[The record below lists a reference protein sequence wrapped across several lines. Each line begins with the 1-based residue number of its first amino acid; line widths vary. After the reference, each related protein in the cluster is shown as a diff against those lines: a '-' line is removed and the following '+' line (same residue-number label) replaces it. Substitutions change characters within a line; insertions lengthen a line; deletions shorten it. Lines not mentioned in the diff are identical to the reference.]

1 MLALQHPL
9 PVFVVASKLDIR
21 SGLTVGC
28 FKCYP
33 SPLVNMARGFVSAV
47 VLAMM
52 LISTM
57 PLSVNADDSGGVQA
71 SSSTVAITPS
81 NPVEGGSVT
90 IRLTLLNSNN
100 FNAEDVEYAFFW
112 DKYPDTL
119 ISAGIVDIPANDTI
133 DVEVVKS
140 GLTVGEHQVWVEFEY
155 NDGGVEYFYKDIIVA
170 GLPDLETST
179 ITTSPSV
186 VKSGEDLLV
195 STLVENTGSE
205 DADASRM
212 QIDLDTQSELVNVPA
227 ILAGSSEWVNHT
239 MIAPSSGNYD
249 ITVTLDLDDA
259 VIEADEDN
267 TFLSSVSV
275 DTRMDITHI
284 GDLEVSVEDGKLQG
298 PWTISG
304 IISRTDGSGT
314 TEVPMRI
321 EIKDD
326 NAVNIPLPTF
336 YVNITG
342 GANAQQPWSYE
353 LLHNQISSLSAGNHQ
368 VTAAIDPYGTGNF
381 IQESTTNDKISTYFD
396 KYDVPDVAVDPFAV
410 PSKNMVTSGSNVDW
424 SVTITNSG
432 DIEVKGR
439 LIYTWEGQ
447 TVEESS
453 QPIITIEPAE
463 SYLWQNT
470 LPTESGP
477 HIANFD
483 AQWVPLSNSY
493 DSNQFNSYAN
503 GSVNVT
509 AQLRLTWSRT
519 SMELIDSNQE
529 AATFPLISGDEYT
542 VSIKLASQETGSVTY
557 SCENELGEVFEQI
570 PLVVTTGGQ
579 IVTVECTFTASAPY
593 TNINLVPNE
602 TAVSK
607 TQSWNWDSKESSSNV
622 ADDAGDMTFQ
632 TAGMIAIICII
643 LIAVLI
649 AAVILTRE
657 VEEEVERDIFD
668 YCPACDGELTGGE
681 DRCPWCTFNLKK
693 ARKQFH
699 DCESCGE
706 SIPDLLANCPY
717 CGADQDVSKYFE
729 QRQRRVI
736 EKEEVPLQEEEEID
750 PETIHAAG
758 YEGFDEAVKEFGY
771 DSDDLEEHWDE
782 NIAKAEAEVEA
793 AYDRRMAEEEVE
805 MDEEEALSTVTTTL
819 KSIEE
824 TFEGHDIDAIL
835 ENKDIK
841 AHVDDG
847 GELSASD
854 ADIRGKLYEIT
865 GEEGVMPGDEV
876 LVGMGIQDRSLAG
889 NVLPDDAMD
898 FSFDDEADE
907 LDPVKAAAAEAK
919 RRRGVRRRQKK
930 SETAECG
937 SCGAD
942 IPVDASECSVCGAKF
957 E

>member
-1 MLALQHPL
+1 
-9 PVFVVASKLDIR
+9 
-21 SGLTVGC
+21 
-28 FKCYP
+28 
-33 SPLVNMARGFVSAV
+33 MARGFVSAV

-52 LISTM
+52 LVSTM
-57 PLSVNADDSGGVQA
+57 PLSVNAEDSGGVQA

-90 IRLTLLNSNN
+90 IRLTLYNSNN
-100 FNAEDVEYAFFW
+100 FEANNVQYEFYWDEYN
-112 DKYPDTL
+112 PNNL
-119 ISAGIVDIPANDTI
+119 ISANTADIPPEGTV

-140 GLTVGEHQVWVEFEY
+140 GLTVGEHQVWIAFEY
-155 NDGGVEYFYKDIIVA
+155 NDAGKEFFYSEIIVA

-186 VKSGEDLLV
+186 VKSGEDLLI

-205 DADASRM
+205 DADAGRM
-212 QIDLDTQSELVNVPA
+212 QIDLDTQSEIVNVPA

-239 MIAPSSGNYD
+239 MVAPSSGTHD

-259 VIEADEDN
+259 VVEADEDN
-267 TFLSSVSV
+267 TFTSSVTV
-275 DTRMDITHI
+275 DTRMDIYHF
-284 GDLEVSVEDGKLQG
+284 GELEVDVQEGDLQG

-304 IISRTDGSGT
+304 TIARTDGSGT

-326 NAVNIPLPTF
+326 NGVNLPLPTF

-342 GANAQQPWSYE
+342 GSNAQQSWSYV
-353 LLHNQISSLSAGNHQ
+353 LLYNQISSLSAGNHQ
-368 VTAAIDPYGTGNF
+368 VTATIDPYGTGNF
-381 IQESTTNDKISTYFD
+381 IQESTSNDKVSTYFD

-410 PSKNMVTSGSNVDW
+410 PSKNTVNSGSNVDW
-424 SVTITNSG
+424 TVTVTNAG
-432 DIEVKGR
+432 DIEVRGKI
-439 LIYTWEGQ
+439 IYTWEGQ

-453 QPIITIEPAE
+453 QPIITIQARE
-463 SYLWQNT
+463 SYVWQNT
-470 LPTESGP
+470 LATESGS
-477 HIANFD
+477 HTAFFEARWI
-483 AQWVPLSNSY
+483 PLSNSY
-493 DSNQFNSYAN
+493 DSNSFNSFAN
-503 GSVNVT
+503 GSVDVI

-519 SMELIDSNQE
+519 SMELVDSDQE
-529 AATFPLISGDEYT
+529 PATFPLMSGDEYT
-542 VSIKLASQETGSVTY
+542 VSIKLASQEAGSVTY
-557 SCENELGEVFEQI
+557 SCENELGEVFEEI
-570 PLVVTTGGQ
+570 DVTVSTGGQ

-602 TAVSK
+602 TAVSS
-607 TQSWNWDSKESSSNV
+607 TQTWNWDSKESSSNV
-622 ADDAGDMTFQ
+622 ADEAGNMTFQ
-632 TAGMIAIICII
+632 TAGMIALICII

-717 CGADQDVSKYFE
+717 CGADQDISKYFE
-729 QRQRRVI
+729 QRQRKVI
-736 EKEEVPLQEEEEID
+736 EKEEIPLVEEEEID

-771 DSDDLEEHWDE
+771 NSDDLEDHWDE
-782 NIAKAEAEVEA
+782 NIARAEAEVEA

-841 AHVDDG
+841 AHADDG
-847 GELSASD
+847 SELTASD

-898 FSFDDEADE
+898 FSFEDEADE
-907 LDPVKAAAAEAK
+907 LDPVKAAAAENK
-919 RRRGVRRRQKK
+919 RRRGVRRRQKQV
-930 SETAECG
+930 ETAECG
-937 SCGAD
+937 ACGAD

>member
-1 MLALQHPL
+1 
-9 PVFVVASKLDIR
+9 
-21 SGLTVGC
+21 
-28 FKCYP
+28 
-33 SPLVNMARGFVSAV
+33 MARGFISAV

-52 LISTM
+52 LVSTM
-57 PLSVNADDSGGVQA
+57 PLSVNAEDSGGVQA

-90 IRLTLLNSNN
+90 IRLTLYNSNN
-100 FNAEDVEYAFFW
+100 FEANNVQYEFYWDEYN
-112 DKYPDTL
+112 PNNL
-119 ISAGIVDIPANDTI
+119 ISANTADIPPEGTV

-140 GLTVGEHQVWVEFEY
+140 GLTVGEHQVWIAFEY
-155 NDGGVEYFYKDIIVA
+155 NDAGKEFFYSEIIVA

-186 VKSGEDLLV
+186 VKSGEDLLI

-205 DADASRM
+205 DADAGRM
-212 QIDLDTQSELVNVPA
+212 QIDLDTQSEIVNVPA

-239 MIAPSSGNYD
+239 MVAPSSGTHD

-259 VIEADEDN
+259 VVEADEDN
-267 TFLSSVSV
+267 TFTSSVTV
-275 DTRMDITHI
+275 DTRMDIYHF
-284 GDLEVSVEDGKLQG
+284 GELEVDVQEGDLQG

-304 IISRTDGSGT
+304 TIARTDGSGT

-326 NAVNIPLPTF
+326 NGVNLPLPTF

-342 GANAQQPWSYE
+342 GSNAQQSWSYV
-353 LLHNQISSLSAGNHQ
+353 LLYNQISSLSAGNHQ
-368 VTAAIDPYGTGNF
+368 VTATIDPYGTGNF
-381 IQESTTNDKISTYFD
+381 IQESTSNDKVSTYFD

-410 PSKNMVTSGSNVDW
+410 PSKNTVNSGSNVDW
-424 SVTITNSG
+424 TVTVTNAG
-432 DIEVKGR
+432 DIEVRGKI
-439 LIYTWEGQ
+439 IYTWEGQ

-453 QPIITIEPAE
+453 QPIITIQARE
-463 SYLWQNT
+463 SYVWQNT
-470 LPTESGP
+470 LATESGS
-477 HIANFD
+477 HTAFFEARWI
-483 AQWVPLSNSY
+483 PLSNSY
-493 DSNQFNSYAN
+493 DSNSFNSFAN
-503 GSVNVT
+503 GSVDVI

-519 SMELIDSNQE
+519 SMELVDSDQE
-529 AATFPLISGDEYT
+529 PATFPLMSGDEYT
-542 VSIKLASQETGSVTY
+542 VSIKLASQEAGSVTY
-557 SCENELGEVFEQI
+557 SCENELGEVFEEI
-570 PLVVTTGGQ
+570 DVTVSTGGQ

-602 TAVSK
+602 TAVSS
-607 TQSWNWDSKESSSNV
+607 TQTWNWDSKESSSNV
-622 ADDAGDMTFQ
+622 ADEAGNMTFQ
-632 TAGMIAIICII
+632 TAGMIALICII

-717 CGADQDVSKYFE
+717 CGADQDISKYFE

-736 EKEEVPLQEEEEID
+736 EKEEIPLVEEEEID

-771 DSDDLEEHWDE
+771 NSDDLEDHWDE
-782 NIAKAEAEVEA
+782 NIARAEAEVEA

-841 AHVDDG
+841 PHADDG
-847 GELSASD
+847 SELTASD

-898 FSFDDEADE
+898 FSFEDEADE
-907 LDPVKAAAAEAK
+907 LDPVKAAAAENK
-919 RRRGVRRRQKK
+919 RRRGVRRRQKQV
-930 SETAECG
+930 ETAECG
-937 SCGAD
+937 ACGAD

>member
-1 MLALQHPL
+1 
-9 PVFVVASKLDIR
+9 
-21 SGLTVGC
+21 
-28 FKCYP
+28 
-33 SPLVNMARGFVSAV
+33 MARGFVSAV

-52 LISTM
+52 LVSTM
-57 PLSVNADDSGGVQA
+57 PLSVNAEDSGGVQA

-90 IRLTLLNSNN
+90 IRLTLYNSNN
-100 FNAEDVEYAFFW
+100 FEANNVQYEFYWDEYN
-112 DKYPDTL
+112 PNNL
-119 ISAGIVDIPANDTI
+119 ISANTADIPPEGTV

-140 GLTVGEHQVWVEFEY
+140 GLTVGEHQVWIAFEY
-155 NDGGVEYFYKDIIVA
+155 NDAGKEFFYSEIIVA

-186 VKSGEDLLV
+186 VKSGEDLLI

-205 DADASRM
+205 DADAGRM
-212 QIDLDTQSELVNVPA
+212 QIDLDTQSEIVNVPA

-239 MIAPSSGNYD
+239 MIAPSSGTHD

-259 VIEADEDN
+259 VVEADEDN
-267 TFLSSVSV
+267 TFTSSVTV
-275 DTRMDITHI
+275 DTRMDIYHF
-284 GDLEVSVEDGKLQG
+284 GELEVDVQEGDLQG

-304 IISRTDGSGT
+304 TIARTDGSGT

-326 NAVNIPLPTF
+326 NGVNLPLPTF

-342 GANAQQPWSYE
+342 GSNAQQSWSYA
-353 LLHNQISSLSAGNHQ
+353 LLYNQISSLSAGNHQ
-368 VTAAIDPYGTGNF
+368 VTATIDPYGTGNF
-381 IQESTTNDKISTYFD
+381 IQESTSNDKVSTYFD

-410 PSKNMVTSGSNVDW
+410 PSKNTVNSGSNVDW
-424 SVTITNSG
+424 TVTVTNAG
-432 DIEVKGR
+432 DIEVRGKI
-439 LIYTWEGQ
+439 IYTWEGQ

-453 QPIITIEPAE
+453 QPIITIQPRE
-463 SYLWQNT
+463 SYVWQNT
-470 LPTESGP
+470 LATESGS
-477 HIANFD
+477 HTAFFEARWI
-483 AQWVPLSNSY
+483 PLSNSY
-493 DSNQFNSYAN
+493 DSNSFNSLAN
-503 GSVNVT
+503 GSVDVI

-519 SMELIDSNQE
+519 SMELVDSDQE
-529 AATFPLISGDEYT
+529 PATFPLMSGDEYT
-542 VSIKLASQETGSVTY
+542 VSIKLASQEAGSVTY
-557 SCENELGEVFEQI
+557 SCENELGEVFEEI
-570 PLVVTTGGQ
+570 DVTVSTGGQ

-602 TAVSK
+602 TAVSS
-607 TQSWNWDSKESSSNV
+607 TQTWNWDSKESSSNV
-622 ADDAGDMTFQ
+622 ADEAGNMTFQ
-632 TAGMIAIICII
+632 TAGMIALICII

-717 CGADQDVSKYFE
+717 CGADQDISKYFE
-729 QRQRRVI
+729 QRQRKVI
-736 EKEEVPLQEEEEID
+736 EKEEIPLVEEEEID

-771 DSDDLEEHWDE
+771 NSDDLEDHWDE
-782 NIAKAEAEVEA
+782 NIARAEAEVEA

-841 AHVDDG
+841 AHADDG
-847 GELSASD
+847 SELTASD

-898 FSFDDEADE
+898 FSFEDEADE
-907 LDPVKAAAAEAK
+907 LDPVKAAAAENK
-919 RRRGVRRRQKK
+919 RRRGVRRRQKQV
-930 SETAECG
+930 ETAECG
-937 SCGAD
+937 ACGAD

>member
-1 MLALQHPL
+1 
-9 PVFVVASKLDIR
+9 
-21 SGLTVGC
+21 
-28 FKCYP
+28 
-33 SPLVNMARGFVSAV
+33 MARGFVSAV

-52 LISTM
+52 LVSTM
-57 PLSVNADDSGGVQA
+57 PLSVNAEDSGGVQA

-90 IRLTLLNSNN
+90 IRLTLYNSNN
-100 FNAEDVEYAFFW
+100 FEANNVQYEFYWDEYN
-112 DKYPDTL
+112 PNNL
-119 ISAGIVDIPANDTI
+119 ISANTADIPPEGTV

-140 GLTVGEHQVWVEFEY
+140 GLTVGEHQVWIAFEY
-155 NDGGVEYFYKDIIVA
+155 NDAGKEFFYSEIIVA

-186 VKSGEDLLV
+186 VKSGENLLI

-205 DADASRM
+205 DADAGRM
-212 QIDLDTQSELVNVPA
+212 QIDLDTQSEIVNVPA

-239 MIAPSSGNYD
+239 MVAPSSGTHD

-259 VIEADEDN
+259 VVEADEDN
-267 TFLSSVSV
+267 TFTSSVTV
-275 DTRMDITHI
+275 DTRMDIYHF
-284 GDLEVSVEDGKLQG
+284 GELEVDVQEGDLQG

-304 IISRTDGSGT
+304 TIARTDGSGT

-326 NAVNIPLPTF
+326 NGVNLPLPTF

-342 GANAQQPWSYE
+342 GSNAQQSWSYV
-353 LLHNQISSLSAGNHQ
+353 LLYNQISSLSAGNHQ
-368 VTAAIDPYGTGNF
+368 VTATIDPYGTGNF
-381 IQESTTNDKISTYFD
+381 IQESTSNDKVSTYFD
-396 KYDVPDVAVDPFAV
+396 KYDVPDVVVDPFAV
-410 PSKNMVTSGSNVDW
+410 PSKGTVNSGSNVDW
-424 SVTITNSG
+424 TVTVTNAG
-432 DIEVKGR
+432 DIEVRGKI
-439 LIYTWEGQ
+439 IYTWEGQ

-453 QPIITIEPAE
+453 QPIITIQARE
-463 SYLWQNT
+463 SYVWQNT
-470 LPTESGP
+470 LATESGS
-477 HIANFD
+477 HTAFFEARWI
-483 AQWVPLSNSY
+483 PLSNSY
-493 DSNQFNSYAN
+493 DSNSFNSFAN
-503 GSVNVT
+503 GSVDVI

-519 SMELIDSNQE
+519 SMELVDSDQE
-529 AATFPLISGDEYT
+529 PATFPLMSGDEYT
-542 VSIKLASQETGSVTY
+542 VSIKLASQEAGSVTY
-557 SCENELGEVFEQI
+557 SCENELGEVFEEI
-570 PLVVTTGGQ
+570 DVTVSTGGQ

-602 TAVSK
+602 TAVSS
-607 TQSWNWDSKESSSNV
+607 TQTWNWDSKESSSNV
-622 ADDAGDMTFQ
+622 ADEAGNITFQ
-632 TAGMIAIICII
+632 TAGMIALICII

-668 YCPACDGELTGGE
+668 YCPVCDGELTGGE

-717 CGADQDVSKYFE
+717 CGADQDISKYFE
-729 QRQRRVI
+729 QRQRKVI
-736 EKEEVPLQEEEEID
+736 EKEEIPLAEEEEID

-771 DSDDLEEHWDE
+771 NSDDLEDHWDE
-782 NIAKAEAEVEA
+782 NIARAEAEVEA

-841 AHVDDG
+841 AHADDG
-847 GELSASD
+847 SELTASD

-898 FSFDDEADE
+898 FSFEDEADE
-907 LDPVKAAAAEAK
+907 LDPVKAAAAENK
-919 RRRGVRRRQKK
+919 RRRGVRRRQKQV
-930 SETAECG
+930 ETAECG
-937 SCGAD
+937 ACGAD

>member
-729 QRQRRVI
+729 QRERKVI
-736 EKEEVPLQEEEEID
+736 EKKEIPLQEEEEID

-793 AYDRRMAEEEVE
+793 AYDRRIAEEEVE
-805 MDEEEALSTVTTTL
+805 MDEEEAFSTVTTTL

-841 AHVDDG
+841 SHVDDG

-876 LVGMGIQDRSLAG
+876 HVGMGIQDRSLAG
-889 NVLPDDAMD
+889 NLLPDDAMD
-898 FSFDDEADE
+898 FSFEDEADE
-907 LDPVKAAAAEAK
+907 LDPVKAAAAENK

-930 SETAECG
+930 AETAECG
-937 SCGAD
+937 ACGAD

>member
-1 MLALQHPL
+1 
-9 PVFVVASKLDIR
+9 
-21 SGLTVGC
+21 
-28 FKCYP
+28 
-33 SPLVNMARGFVSAV
+33 MARGFVSAV

-52 LISTM
+52 LVSTM
-57 PLSVNADDSGGVQA
+57 PLSVNAEDSGGVQA
-71 SSSTVAITPS
+71 STSTVAISPS

-90 IRLTLLNSNN
+90 IRLTLYNSNN
-100 FNAEDVEYAFFW
+100 FEAEDVFYGFYW
-112 DKYPDTL
+112 NDYPNNL
-119 ISAGIVDIPANDTI
+119 ISANTVDIPAQGTV

-140 GLTVGEHQVWVEFEY
+140 GLTYEEDGHKVWIEFEY
-155 NDGGVEYFYKDIIVA
+155 NDGGMEFFYSEIVVA

-179 ITTSPSV
+179 ITTSPSS
-186 VKSGEDLLV
+186 VKSGDTLLV

-205 DADASRM
+205 YADASRM
-212 QIDLDTQSELVNVPA
+212 QIDLDTQSEIVDVPA
-227 ILAGSSEWVNHT
+227 IPAGESEWVNHS
-239 MIAPSSGNYD
+239 MVAPSSGTHD

-259 VIEADEDN
+259 VVEAEEDN
-267 TFLSSVSV
+267 TFISSVTV
-275 DTRMDITHI
+275 DTRMDISHF
-284 GDLEVSVEDGKLQG
+284 GDLLITVGDGDLQG

-304 IISRTDGSGT
+304 TIVRTDGSGT

-326 NAVNIPLPTF
+326 NAVDIPLPTF
-336 YVNITG
+336 YVNVTG
-342 GANAQQPWSYE
+342 GESAQQAWSYE
-353 LLHNQISSLSAGNHQ
+353 LLHSQISTLSAGNHQ

-381 IQESTTNDKISTYFD
+381 IQESTSNDRISAYFD

-410 PSKNMVTSGSNVDW
+410 PSKNTLNSGNNVDW
-424 SVTITNSG
+424 SVSITNTG
-432 DIEVKGR
+432 DVEVRGK

-447 TVEESS
+447 TVSESS
-453 QPIITIEPAE
+453 QPIITIQAGDT
-463 SYLWQNT
+463 YLWQNT
-470 LPTESGP
+470 LATESGS
-477 HIANFD
+477 HTAFFE
-483 AQWVPLSNSY
+483 AQWVPLSSSY
-493 DSNQFNSYAN
+493 DLNPLNSFAN
-503 GSVNVT
+503 GSVEVN

-519 SMELIDSNQE
+519 SMELVDSNQE
-529 AATFPLISGDEYT
+529 AATFPLMSGDEYT
-542 VSIKLASQETGSVTY
+542 VSIKLASQETGAVTY
-557 SCENELGEVFEQI
+557 SCENELGEVFEEI
-570 PLVVTTGGQ
+570 DVIVSTGGQ

-602 TAVSK
+602 TAVSS
-607 TQSWNWDSKESSSNV
+607 TQTWNWDSKESSSNV
-622 ADDAGDMTFQ
+622 ADEAGNMTFQ
-632 TAGMIAIICII
+632 TAGMIALICII
-643 LIAVLI
+643 LILVLI

-717 CGADQDVSKYFE
+717 CGVDQEVSKYFE
-729 QRQRRVI
+729 QRQRKVI
-736 EKEEVPLQEEEEID
+736 EKEEIPLLEEEEID

-771 DSDDLEEHWDE
+771 DSDDLEDHWDE
-782 NIAKAEAEVEA
+782 NIARAEAEVEA
-793 AYDRRMAEEEVE
+793 AYDRRMAQEEVE

-841 AHVDDG
+841 SHADDG
-847 GELSASD
+847 GELTASD

-898 FSFDDEADE
+898 FSFEDEADE
-907 LDPVKAAAAEAK
+907 LDPVKAAAAENK

-930 SETAECG
+930 VETAECG
-937 SCGAD
+937 ACGAD